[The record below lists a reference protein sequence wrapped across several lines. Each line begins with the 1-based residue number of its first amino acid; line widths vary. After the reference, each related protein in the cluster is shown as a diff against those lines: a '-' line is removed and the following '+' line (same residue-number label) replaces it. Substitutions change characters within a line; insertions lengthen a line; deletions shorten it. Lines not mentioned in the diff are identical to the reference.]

1 MLDAQFHVLANGRTL
16 RLARLGTG
24 PPLVLLHGYP
34 DNLQLWSRL
43 APLLA
48 SRFEVFAFDWP
59 GMGYSDEWPGG
70 ATPVHMA
77 DRLIRLVDEWKLARV
92 SLLGLDMGGQPA
104 LVFAARNHDRIRR
117 LVVMNSLVYGDER
130 TSWEIRVLRKFGWNR
145 FLLRRM
151 PRAIFHRAERTF
163 LPFGMR
169 LPPELRA
176 DLWNA
181 FRQPAVRRFITKMC
195 AGYHGTLSSLPEL
208 YRQIGCPTLLLWAE
222 RGRHFPLRHAERLH
236 CDIAGSE
243 LFVIPQA
250 EHWITWHMAEAV
262 AQHVEPF
269 LLQQPGD

>member
-1 MLDAQFHVLANGRTL
+1 MLDARFQVLASGSKL
-16 RLARLGTG
+16 RLARLGAG

-34 DNLQLWSRL
+34 DNLQIWSRL

-48 SRFEVFAFDWP
+48 SRFEVIAFDWP

-77 DRLIRLVDEWKLARV
+77 DRLLRLVDEWKLRRV
-92 SLLGLDMGGQPA
+92 HLMGLDMGGQPA
-104 LVFAARNHDRIRR
+104 LVFAARNRKRIGR

-163 LPFGMR
+163 LPPGMR
-169 LPPELRA
+169 LSPELHA

-181 FRQPAVRRFITKMC
+181 FRQTAVRRFITKMC
-195 AGYHGTLSSLPEL
+195 SGFQAALPSLPDF
-208 YRQIGCPTLLLWAE
+208 YGQIDCPTLILWAE
-222 RGRHFPLRHAERLH
+222 RDRHFPSRHAERLH
-236 CDIAGSE
+236 RDIAGSK
-243 LFVIPQA
+243 LFVVPQA
-250 EHWITWHMAEAV
+250 EHWMTWQMAEAV
-262 AQHVEPF
+262 AEQVEPF